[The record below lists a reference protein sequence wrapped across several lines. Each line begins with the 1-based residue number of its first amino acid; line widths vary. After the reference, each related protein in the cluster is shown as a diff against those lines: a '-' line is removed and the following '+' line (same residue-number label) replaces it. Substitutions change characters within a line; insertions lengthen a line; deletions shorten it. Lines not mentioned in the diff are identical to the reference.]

1 MNDKQVKPNH
11 LKHPVCLGL
20 CWSAFAE
27 KSIEDSG
34 RLFSFLEIINVPL
47 ILDLIDLKYFLKDE
61 IRRVVYTRWSIN
73 SVVFIDPAPSACAC
87 LVKYIYTD
95 FGQIKHQTAFYVGD
109 SVNKKVW
116 LIR

>member
-1 MNDKQVKPNH
+1 MLTKPKENH
-11 LKHPVCLGL
+11 LRNPTCLAL
-20 CWSAFAE
+20 CWFDFRDE
-27 KSIEDSG
+27 EFTQDK
-34 RLFSFLEIINVPL
+34 RVFYFLRKVIVPEL
-47 ILDLIDLKYFLKDE
+47 LDITDLKYFLKDE
-61 IRRVVYTRWSIN
+61 IKKVVYTNWSIN
-73 SVVFIDPAPSACAC
+73 SIVFIDPPPVACAC